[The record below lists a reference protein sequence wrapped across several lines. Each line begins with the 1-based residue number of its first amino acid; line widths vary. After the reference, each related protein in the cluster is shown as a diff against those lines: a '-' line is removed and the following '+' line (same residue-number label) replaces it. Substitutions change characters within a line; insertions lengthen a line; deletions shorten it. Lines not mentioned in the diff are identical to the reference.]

1 MIASAALTLRPVCA
15 ANAEAV
21 IGLPLHAA
29 QRDFIASNADSLAL
43 AASHA
48 NMHPRAIHAGDE
60 LIGFA
65 MYALPGSAGRQDT
78 HVLYRLMIAAP
89 WQGQGFARA
98 ALALLLDEMRARRG
112 QGGALLRARQCA
124 RPATVRA
131 RRFCRDRTRRRWRDD
146 GRAPAFLSLWH
157 RGSRIF
163 FFWQLY
169 C

>member
-89 WQGQGFARA
+89 WQGQGLARA
-98 ALALLLDEMRARRG
+98 ALALLLDEMRAR
-112 QGGALLRARQCA
+112 GAGRVVLYYVPANVRARQLYA
-124 RPATVRA
+124 HAGFVETG
-131 RRFCRDRTRRRWRDD
+131 FDDD
-146 GRAPAFLSLWH
+146 GEMMAERLLS
-157 RGSRIF
+157 
-163 FFWQLY
+163 
-169 C
+169 

>member
-1 MIASAALTLRPVCA
+1 MAVNAALTLRPVCT

-29 QRDFIASNADSLAL
+29 QRDFIASNAESLAL

-89 WQGQGFARA
+89 WQGQGFARVA
-98 ALALLLDEMRARRG
+98 RAGWCSITCPPMCAPGSCTRTPVLSR
-112 QGGALLRARQCA
+112 QDSTTMAR
-124 RPATVRA
+124 
-131 RRFCRDRTRRRWRDD
+131 
-146 GRAPAFLSLWH
+146 
-157 RGSRIF
+157 
-163 FFWQLY
+163 
-169 C
+169 

>member
-98 ALALLLDEMRARRG
+98 ALALLLDEMRAR
-112 QGGALLRARQCA
+112 GAGRVVLYYVPANVRARQLYA
-124 RPATVRA
+124 HAGFVETGL
-131 RRFCRDRTRRRWRDD
+131 DDD
-146 GRAPAFLSLWH
+146 GEMMAERLLS
-157 RGSRIF
+157 
-163 FFWQLY
+163 
-169 C
+169 

>member
-1 MIASAALTLRPVCA
+1 MAVNAALTLRPVCA
-15 ANAEAV
+15 ANADAV

-29 QRDFIASNADSLAL
+29 QRDFIASNAESLAL

-48 NMHPRAIHAGDE
+48 NMRPRAIYAGDE

-98 ALALLLDEMRARRG
+98 ALALLLDEMRSRG
-112 QGGALLRARQCA
+112 AGRVVLYYVPANARARQLYA
-124 RPATVRA
+124 QSGFVETGL
-131 RRFCRDRTRRRWRDD
+131 D
-146 GRAPAFLSLWH
+146 GDGEMMAERLLS
-157 RGSRIF
+157 
-163 FFWQLY
+163 
-169 C
+169 

>member
-1 MIASAALTLRPVCA
+1 MTGIAALILRPVCA
-15 ANAEAV
+15 VNAEAV

-29 QRDFIASNADSLAL
+29 QRDFIASNTESLAL

-48 NMHPRAIHAGDE
+48 NMHARAIYAGDE

-65 MYALPGSAGRQDT
+65 MYALPGSTGRQDT

-89 WQGQGFARA
+89 WQGQG
-98 ALALLLDEMRARRG
+98 
-112 QGGALLRARQCA
+112 GALLRARQCA

-131 RRFCRDRTRRRWRDD
+131 GRFRRDGARRRWRDD
-146 GRAPAFLSLWH
+146 GRAPAFLSLSH
-157 RGSRIF
+157 RGRRIV

>member
-1 MIASAALTLRPVCA
+1 MRKGVSINAALTLRPVCA

-21 IGLPLHAA
+21 IRLPLHAA

-43 AASHA
+43 ATSHA
-48 NMHPRAIHAGDE
+48 YIHPRAIYADDE

-98 ALALLLDEMRARRG
+98 ALALLLAEMRSRG
-112 QGGALLRARQCA
+112 ASRVVLYYVPANARARQLYA
-124 RPATVRA
+124 DAGFVETGL
-131 RRFCRDRTRRRWRDD
+131 D
-146 GRAPAFLSLWH
+146 GDGEMMAERLLS
-157 RGSRIF
+157 
-163 FFWQLY
+163 
-169 C
+169 